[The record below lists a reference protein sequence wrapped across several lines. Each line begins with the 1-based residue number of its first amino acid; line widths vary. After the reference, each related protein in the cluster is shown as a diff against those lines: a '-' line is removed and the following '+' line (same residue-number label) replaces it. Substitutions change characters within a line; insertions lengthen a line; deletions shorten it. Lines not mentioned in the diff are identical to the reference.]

1 MKSPALLP
9 LLALV
14 SLVGCQSPL
23 VPRATGSNGQPAPV
37 ARQAARQ
44 DVAGEG
50 PEELPKQDA
59 QAPTIPLSLDHPPE
73 ILPQVPLEPQ
83 ALSLFDAAALA
94 LAQNP
99 DLIAARQA
107 EGVSLGAVGV
117 AQTYPFNP
125 WVQVQ
130 VTPDPQLRDGSD
142 GTSAHYVLLMQ
153 TLQLAH
159 QRQHRQAA
167 AASVLNGTR
176 WNIVQAEL
184 LAVAQTERLYFAA
197 LYQRGL
203 ADISHANA
211 DLSRELLAISEKQL
225 RGGQLSAADVAI
237 VRLDESAAR
246 RRAELAQ
253 TNFQTALLDLRRQLN
268 LPLSISLTLRENLA
282 DFQFNSAVSAAPA
295 QDAADGEPP
304 ATDLQDLAWQF
315 AAARPDVLAAQSDL
329 DAARANLNLARANK
343 TPDLQIGPYYQKTD
357 GGATLWGLRA
367 QSDLP
372 ILNSGQP
379 LVRQRM
385 AEINQRQIVWEQLQ
399 QRASLEAQ
407 AAIDRYD
414 RARKLAAGSGIGRE
428 LPQELSKLEAQFK
441 AGEID
446 VLRIVTA
453 RSSLLAARQAQLET
467 LNEVAQAAAAL
478 TAATGLPPE
487 AVVQGRHAPAQQ

>member
-1 MKSPALLP
+1 MKSPALFY
-9 LLALV
+9 LV
-14 SLVGCQSPL
+14 VLTSLTGCQSL
-23 VPRATGSNGQPAPV
+23 VAPRATSPSSVPTVKQVAYLDPAGVPPDELPPRDTPPEVLPPPV
-37 ARQAARQ
+37 ASASQ
-44 DVAGEG
+44 
-50 PEELPKQDA
+50 
-59 QAPTIPLSLDHPPE
+59 PLSLW
-73 ILPQVPLEPQ
+73 
-83 ALSLFDAAALA
+83 DAASLA

-107 EGVSLGAVGV
+107 EGVSLGALGV

-125 WVQVQ
+125 WVQIQ
-130 VTPDPQLRDGSD
+130 VTPDPRLADGST

-159 QRQHRQAA
+159 QRQHREAA
-167 AASVLNGTR
+167 ALSVLNGTR

-197 LYQRGL
+197 LYQRGM
-203 ADISHANA
+203 ADISRANA
-211 DLSRELLAISEKQL
+211 DLSRELLDISEKQL

-246 RRAELAQ
+246 RRAALAQ
-253 TNFQTALLDLRRQLN
+253 TNYQTALLDLRRQLN
-268 LPLSISLTLRENLA
+268 LPLSMPLSLSGNLT
-282 DFQFNSAVSAAPA
+282 DFQFNPAASAALGKDAPESESPA
-295 QDAADGEPP
+295 V
-304 ATDLQDLAWQF
+304 DLQETAWQL

-329 DAARANLNLARANK
+329 DAARANMNLARANK
-343 TPDLQIGPYYQKTD
+343 MPDLQIGPFYQKTD
-357 GGATLWGLRA
+357 GGATLWGFRA

-372 ILNSGQP
+372 ILNTGQP

-385 AEINQRQIVWEQLQ
+385 AEINQRQTVWEQLH
-399 QRASLEAQ
+399 QRAALDAQ
-407 AAIDRYD
+407 AAIDRYE
-414 RARKLAAGSGIGRE
+414 RARRLVAGSGSTLE

-453 RSSLLAARQAQLET
+453 RTSLLAARQAQLDILHE
-467 LNEVAQAAAAL
+467 LAQAAAAL

-487 AVVQGRHAPAQQ
+487 AVVQGR